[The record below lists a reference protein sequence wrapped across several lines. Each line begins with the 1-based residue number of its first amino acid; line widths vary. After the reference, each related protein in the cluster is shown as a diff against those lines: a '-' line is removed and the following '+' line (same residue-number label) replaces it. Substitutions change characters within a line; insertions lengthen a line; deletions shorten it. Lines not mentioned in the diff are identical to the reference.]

1 MSVDLGTHP
10 LVVEYEPHSLESLRQ
25 SLTHYRA
32 ALHQENA
39 FDNFHCHVR
48 FQVKNGCDD
57 QIGELV
63 EDRIAQEVFA
73 YVGYSY
79 KSDIQPAQSLNSTYL
94 TSEGAFFLRACQH
107 KALEP
112 ELEET
117 AKLICHLA
125 RQFNDSSEMWV
136 SEEQVFGLLPLLII
150 GLTFPRLAF
159 YLGGYTIPYWDS
171 EHAPHGEFALGVLT
185 SHLGYTH
192 DTLKAF
198 CYCDNSAARGYMFD
212 DSKHESTS
220 DLPAHKQ
227 GTGLLKIFRETPDEF
242 EVFRSL
248 MKQRFAEQDYLQYT
262 DDSRYHVERPVE
274 RFIYSIM
281 SPIHGIDIDDHEV
294 DYHAVMMS
302 NFIDSSAEQ
311 AAAELTSEIE
321 AYLGRPIVPLK
332 VIENED
338 DYYRDYYYCRGTGIA
353 QWKSFI
359 TEGFDDGKTI
369 WCYIESGEG
378 AEVLDVIEPCN
389 IQIAARKGNF
399 DISEKFEY
407 HLGRYDS
414 YHEEMMTIT
423 GDILHD
429 WHNEDLD
436 DAAITVNNQKILRL
450 FDVLHSW
457 NSKASF
463 HANVAHGLVRDFELI
478 SDKDFTQRYNGD
490 WKAQFL
496 NYVKECGAYR
506 DNICQKETQLAH
518 ELLNKHREEAT
529 ALLEQLADAFDDE
542 FSLASQ
548 LAFCAGMLYHDKK
561 LGINDSATE
570 AFEHKLALNLKSELL
585 LTLRENSYFHCIE
598 TEEKPWR
605 YIPLTEE
612 EESKA
617 QKGWERVNAYL
628 NNENHDFDKALSSFR
643 ENVEPLNDRRQI
655 NINQPYYQFLRDFDD
670 KAQKLLVAAHV
681 WGAQQNTAEQIY
693 CYRFLSL
700 WLALAPAKVTRML
713 SYFYCDRYGEL
724 SDQSHSFVDNLEYCS
739 ETDKLTG
746 QLELLLSQID
756 RRDDEEV
763 QFLEPYFNQFE
774 ADQQSEQDQTPLKL
788 ALKRLLPD
796 AELCFFDLLLR
807 QRPQVRTNYYNEAIL
822 NTIRYTTSEQMG
834 RRNPNGYAIT
844 NEQSKTVEWITAQ
857 IAQTTSLNSEQLQEL
872 LDTLKT
878 NFISEFDTRYGIPG
892 IDELYW
898 KASTHIQE
906 NLLRLFALNP
916 SLGLKQLESER
927 DLSLPDL
934 FQQLYDRG
942 AQLIVLLK
950 YAIKQHWVNATPW
963 FTEQADLK
971 LYTDQLEI
979 SELLTLLELVA
990 NLTEYTKLINEYA
1003 QHPSLKVQQ
1012 LVADIQTGKY
1022 RHAALSPFELLDWG
1036 IYHIPEDDDPSELIK
1051 QTTLV
1056 RAEDQR
1062 CFGLRIGYFP
1072 EDGEEDNYE
1081 QEVNLIVRL
1090 DHPYRASIG
1099 GYSHEYESSIKVNHS
1114 NCLTWNLGEKSSNST
1129 GVYRYR
1135 IYHPNGD
1142 LLADKVFHIVDDSPR
1157 QMALLEEAQQKA
1169 PFESSH
1175 IGSICLNQ
1183 GLLDF
1188 VDAKARPYGMI
1199 FGCKLPDKPM
1209 PVHCHTKDNQLE
1221 IAEIH
1226 VTPTEPTQWFYA
1238 SNPTYA
1244 FMEQRVKSRV
1254 LLVGS
1259 TSTITE
1265 AQSKKSLWNNA
1276 VKQSSPVAL
1285 IQPDETKANNVAAIY
1300 LDKCG
1305 AKVFYG
1311 FDEKDNLCRIAIANV
1326 KFGLARRF
1334 FIRVM
1339 NRIAR
1344 KIMKD
1349 GGEFTPH

>member
-1 MSVDLGTHP
+1 MSVDLGTQL
-10 LVVEYEPHSLESLRQ
+10 LVVEYDPHSHESLHKALRN
-25 SLTHYRA
+25 YRE

-48 FQVKNGCDD
+48 FKIKEGCSD

-63 EDRIAQEVFA
+63 EDKIAQRVFA

-79 KSDIQPAQSLNSTYL
+79 KRDIQPAQSLSGTYL

-107 KALEP
+107 KTLEP

-136 SEEQVFGLLPLLII
+136 SEEQVFGLLPLLIV

-185 SHLGYTH
+185 NHLGYTH

-198 CYCDNSAARGYMFD
+198 CYCDNSVARGYMFD
-212 DSKHESTS
+212 DSIHESTS
-220 DLPAHKQ
+220 DLSTRNPV
-227 GTGLLKIFRETPDEF
+227 TGLLKIFREEPDEF
-242 EVFRSL
+242 EAFRSL
-248 MKQRFAEQDYLQYT
+248 MKQRFADQDYLQYT
-262 DDSRYHVERPVE
+262 DDSRYYVERPVE

-294 DYHAVMMS
+294 DHHNVMMS
-302 NFIDSSAEQ
+302 NFIDSSAEH
-311 AAAELTSEIE
+311 AAAELTTEIE
-321 AYLGRPIVPLK
+321 AYLGRPIVPPK

-338 DYYRDYYYCRGTGIA
+338 DYYRDYYYCRGSGIA

-359 TEGFDDGKTI
+359 TEGFDDGKAI
-369 WCYIESGEG
+369 WRYIESGED
-378 AEVLDVIEPCN
+378 AEVLELIEPCN
-389 IQIAARKGNF
+389 IQLMARKGNF

-414 YHEEMMTIT
+414 YHEEMMTIA

-436 DAAITVNNQKILRL
+436 DAAIAENNQKILRF
-450 FDVLHSW
+450 FDVLHCW
-457 NSKASF
+457 NNKASF
-463 HANVAHGLVRDFELI
+463 HADVAHGLVHDFELI
-478 SDKDFTQRYNGD
+478 SDEDFTQRYNGD

-506 DNICQKETQLAH
+506 DNIRQKESYLAH

-529 ALLEQLADAFDDE
+529 ALLEQLTDAFEDE

-561 LGINDSATE
+561 LGINDRATE
-570 AFEHKLALNLKSELL
+570 AFENKLALNLKSELL

-605 YIPLTEE
+605 YVPLTEE
-612 EESKA
+612 EELKA

-628 NNENHDFDKALSSFR
+628 SNENHDFDKALSSFR
-643 ENVEPLNDRRQI
+643 ENVEPLSDHRQI
-655 NINQPYYQFLRDFDD
+655 NVNQPYYQFLRDFDD

-681 WGAQQNTAEQIY
+681 WGARQNTTEQIY
-693 CYRFLSL
+693 CHRFFAL

-724 SDQSHSFVDNLEYCS
+724 SDQSHSFIEKLEYHS
-739 ETDKLTG
+739 EIDKLTG

-756 RRDDEEV
+756 RRDYEEV
-763 QFLEPYFNQFE
+763 QFLEQYFDQFE
-774 ADQQSEQDQTPLKL
+774 AEQQSEQDQTPLRL

-796 AELCFFDLLLR
+796 AELCFFDLLLQR
-807 QRPQVRTNYYNEAIL
+807 RPQVRTNYYNEALL
-822 NTIRYTTSEQMG
+822 NAIRYTTSEQMG
-834 RRNPNGYAIT
+834 RRNPNGYTIT

-878 NFISEFDTRYGIPG
+878 NFISEFDTRYGIPS

-898 KASTHIQE
+898 KASTHIQD
-906 NLLRLFALNP
+906 NILRLFALNP
-916 SLGLKQLESER
+916 SLGLKQLENER
-927 DLSLPDL
+927 VLSLPEL
-934 FQQLYDRG
+934 FQQLYERD

-950 YAIKQHWVNATPW
+950 YAIKQHWVNAIPW
-963 FTEQADLK
+963 FNEQTDLK
-971 LYTDQLEI
+971 PYTDQLEI
-979 SELLTLLELVA
+979 SQLLTLLELVA
-990 NLTEYTKLINEYA
+990 NLPEFTKLISEYA

-1012 LVADIQTGKY
+1012 LVADIQAGKY
-1022 RHAALSPFELLDWG
+1022 RHAAFSPFELLDWG

-1051 QTTLV
+1051 QTTLI
-1056 RAEDQR
+1056 RAENQR

-1081 QEVNLIVRL
+1081 QEVTLIVRL

-1114 NCLTWNLGEKSSNST
+1114 NCLTWNLGDKSSSSI

-1135 IYHPNGD
+1135 IYYPNGE
-1142 LLADKVFHIVDDSPR
+1142 LLADKVFHVVDDTSR
-1157 QMALLEEAQQKA
+1157 KIELLEAAQQKA
-1169 PFESSH
+1169 PLESTH
-1175 IGSICLNQ
+1175 IGSICLTH

-1188 VDAKARPYGMI
+1188 VNAKSKPYGMVV
-1199 FGCKLPDKPM
+1199 GCKLPDKAM
-1209 PVHCHTKDNQLE
+1209 PVHSLKKDGQLQY
-1221 IAEIH
+1221 AEIH
-1226 VTPTEPTQWFYA
+1226 VTPAEPTQWFYA

-1244 FMEQRVKSRV
+1244 YMEQRVKSGV
-1254 LLVGS
+1254 LLIGS
-1259 TSTITE
+1259 TDTITLT
-1265 AQSKKSLWNNA
+1265 QSKESLWKNV
-1276 VKQSSPVAL
+1276 VKQGFPVAL
-1285 IQPDETKANNVAAIY
+1285 IQPDETKATNVAAIY
-1300 LDKCG
+1300 LDKRG

-1311 FDEKDNLCRIAIANV
+1311 FDEKDNLCRIAIADV
-1326 KFGLARRF
+1326 KYGLVRRF

-1339 NRIAR
+1339 NRIAK

>member
-1 MSVDLGTHP
+1 MSVALDTQS
-10 LVVEYEPHSLESLRQ
+10 LVVEYDPQSLESLRQ
-25 SLTHYRA
+25 ALRHYRE
-32 ALHQENA
+32 ALLQENA
-39 FDNFHCHVR
+39 FDNYHCHVR
-48 FQVKNGCDD
+48 FQVNNGCDD
-57 QIGELV
+57 QIGSLLENK
-63 EDRIAQEVFA
+63 IAQEVFA

-79 KSDIQPAQSLNSTYL
+79 KSDIQPTQLLNSTYL

-107 KALEP
+107 QALES

-136 SEEQVFGLLPLLII
+136 SEEQVFGLLPLLIV

-185 SHLGYTH
+185 NHLGYTH

-212 DSKHESTS
+212 DSKHESASNLTTRS
-220 DLPAHKQ
+220 Q
-227 GTGLLKIFRETPDEF
+227 ITGLLKIFREKPHEF

-248 MKQRFAEQDYLQYT
+248 MKQRFADQDYLQYT
-262 DDSRYHVERPVE
+262 DDSRYYVERPVD

-311 AAAELTSEIE
+311 AAVALTSEIE
-321 AYLGRPIVPLK
+321 AYLGRPIVPPK

-338 DYYRDYYYCRGTGIA
+338 DYYRDHYYYRGTGIA

-359 TEGFDDGKTI
+359 TEGFNEGKTI
-369 WCYIESGEG
+369 WHYIESGED
-378 AEVLDVIEPCN
+378 AQVLDVIEPCN

-407 HLGRYDS
+407 YLGRYDS
-414 YHEEMMTIT
+414 YHEEMMTIV
-423 GDILHD
+423 GDILYD

-436 DAAITVNNQKILRL
+436 DAAIAENNQKILRL
-450 FDVLHSW
+450 FDVLHCW
-457 NSKASF
+457 NNKASF
-463 HANVAHGLVRDFELI
+463 HADVAHGLVHDFELI
-478 SDKDFTQRYNGD
+478 SDEDFTQRYNGD

-506 DNICQKETQLAH
+506 DNIRQKETQLAH
-518 ELLNKHREEAT
+518 ELFNKHREEAT
-529 ALLEQLADAFDDE
+529 DLLEQLADAFDEE

-561 LGINDSATE
+561 HGINDRATE
-570 AFEHKLALNLKSELL
+570 AFEDKLASSLKSELL
-585 LTLRENSYFHCIE
+585 LALSENSRFHCIE
-598 TEEKPWR
+598 TAEKRWR
-605 YIPLTEE
+605 YVPLTEE
-612 EESKA
+612 EESQAKQDWKIVDA
-617 QKGWERVNAYL
+617 FL
-628 NNENHDFDKALSSFR
+628 SNESDDFDVTLKSFKGNIEQLSDS
-643 ENVEPLNDRRQI
+643 RQI
-655 NINQPYYQFLRDFDD
+655 NKNQPYYEFLRDFDD

-681 WGAQQNTAEQIY
+681 WGSLQNTPEQIY
-693 CYRFLSL
+693 CHRLLLL
-700 WLALAPAKVTRML
+700 WLTSAPAKVTRML

-724 SDQSHSFVDNLEYCS
+724 SDQSHSFVDGLEYHS
-739 ETDKLTG
+739 EIDKLTG
-746 QLELLLSQID
+746 RLELLLSQID
-756 RRDDEEV
+756 RRDDDEIS
-763 QFLEPYFNQFE
+763 LMDMYFDQFE
-774 ADQQSEQDQTPLKL
+774 AQQQTEQNKQLVRS
-788 ALKRLLPD
+788 ALKKLRPD
-796 AELCFFDLLLR
+796 AELRFFELLE
-807 QRPQVRTNYYNEAIL
+807 QRRPNIKTSYYDEAIL
-822 NTIRYTTSEQMG
+822 DSIRYTVSEQMG

-844 NEQSKTVEWITAQ
+844 KEQYKTVEWITAQ
-857 IAQTTSLNSEQLQEL
+857 IAQTTLLNSEQLQKL

-878 NFISEFDTRYGIPG
+878 NFISDFDTSYGIPG

-898 KASTHIQE
+898 KASPHIQD

-927 DLSLPDL
+927 DLPLPDL
-934 FQQLYDRG
+934 FQQLYERD

-950 YAIKQHWVNATPW
+950 YAIKQHWVSAMPW
-963 FTEQADLK
+963 FTKQTDLK
-971 LYTDQLEI
+971 RYTDQLEI
-979 SELLTLLELVA
+979 SQLLKLIELVA
-990 NLTEYTKLINEYA
+990 NLPEFTTLISEYA

-1012 LVADIQTGKY
+1012 LVADIQAGKY

-1072 EDGEEDNYE
+1072 EDDDEDGYE
-1081 QEVNLIVRL
+1081 PEVALTVRI

-1099 GYSHEYESSIKVNHS
+1099 GYSHEYESSIQLNHS

-1142 LLADKVFHIVDDSPR
+1142 LLADKVFHVVDDSPR

-1188 VDAKARPYGMI
+1188 VDAKTKPYGMI
-1199 FGCKLPDKPM
+1199 FGCKLPEKPM

-1226 VTPTEPTQWFYA
+1226 VTPAEPTQWFYA

-1259 TSTITE
+1259 TNTITE
-1265 AQSKKSLWNNA
+1265 TQSKKSLWKNA
-1276 VKQSSPVAL
+1276 VKQSSPVVL

-1311 FDEKDNLCRIAIANV
+1311 FDEKDNLCRIAVTNV
-1326 KFGLARRF
+1326 KYGLARRF

-1339 NRIAR
+1339 NRIAK

-1349 GGEFTPH
+1349 GGEFMPH